1 MPRWRWKNFISAMP
15 TLLVPERSDGKFKTM
30 SWRFPDVNKAYTLEV
45 RSGVAEF
52 REGLDKEADVT
63 LEVNKDDWIE
73 IILGQRSFPFALATG
88 DVSLDGGIKKLPE
101 LTQFFAMFDLP
112 NQ

>member
-1 MPRWRWKNFISAMP
+1 
-15 TLLVPERSDGKFKTM
+15 
-30 SWRFPDVNKAYTLEV
+30 
-45 RSGVAEF
+45 
-52 REGLDKEADVT
+52 VT

-88 DVSLDGGIKKLPE
+88 DVSLDGGIKNLPE
-101 LTQFFAMFDLP
+101 LTKFFAMFDLP